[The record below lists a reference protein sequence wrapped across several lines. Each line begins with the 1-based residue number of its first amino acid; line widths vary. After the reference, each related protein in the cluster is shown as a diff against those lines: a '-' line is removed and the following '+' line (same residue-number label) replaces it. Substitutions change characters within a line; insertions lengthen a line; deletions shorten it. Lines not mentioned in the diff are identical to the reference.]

1 MIRHLA
7 KLQNLSQRW
16 LYLGTILLLI
26 VPFAVTIPM
35 PPSDASVATRGLY
48 DTIEACPTDKVVLIE
63 SSWDM
68 GSRAENQA
76 QLACVVRHLC
86 RNRVRFVVVSV
97 GRPFGPEFAAQ
108 VIEPIAAEAGYV
120 YGRDWVNTGFIQATG
135 GLAVVADGLARDL
148 HTLRPADVKGTP
160 VSEIPLMQHVRTIED
175 VHLLYIVTYAPAEEW
190 IGLVKGQFG
199 TNVAFGCMSIMGP
212 RYYTYIDSK
221 QLCGMLVG
229 NRGAADYE
237 ALLARPGM
245 GTRLIGV
252 ASFGNGIII
261 LAAILGNVGMWAAAR
276 RRRRAAR

>member
-16 LYLGTILLLI
+16 LYLGTILLLL

-35 PPSDASVATRGLY
+35 PPGDASVAARGLY
-48 DTIEACPTDKVVLIE
+48 DTIEACPPDKVVLIQ
-63 SSWDM
+63 SAWDM

-76 QLACVVRHLC
+76 QLTCVVRHLC

-97 GRPFGPEFAAQ
+97 ARPFGPEFAAK

-148 HTLRPADVKGTP
+148 HALRPADVKGTP
-160 VSEIPLMQHVRTIED
+160 VSEIPLMRHVRTIED
-175 VHLLYIVTYAPAEEW
+175 VHLLCVVSYGPPEEW

-261 LAAILGNVGMWAAAR
+261 LAAILGNV
-276 RRRRAAR
+276 